1 MEVRIQVHLTPRASR
16 DEIAGWQGDV
26 LRVRVAAPPVES
38 KANDALVR
46 LLAKALGLPK
56 SRVGIVAGARSR
68 EKTVGIDGL
77 TRDDVLRLLS

>member
-26 LRVRVAAPPVES
+26 LRVRVAAPPIEG

-56 SRVGIVAGARSR
+56 SRVGVVAGARSR

>member
-1 MEVRIQVHLTPRASR
+1 MEVRIQVHLTPRARR
-16 DEIAGWQGDV
+16 DEIAGWQGEV
-26 LRVRVAAPPVES
+26 LRVRVAAPPVDG

-46 LLAKALGLPK
+46 LLASALGLPK
-56 SRVGIVAGARSR
+56 SRVGIVTGGKSR

>member
-1 MEVRIQVHLTPRASR
+1 MEVRIQVHLTPRARR

-56 SRVGIVAGARSR
+56 SRVGVVAGARSR